1 MSMILGSPVRPVR
14 VLSAVLLSVVFLVP
28 SVAEAQRAP
37 EHDGFTLL
45 LNIGVGTQK
54 DPALSESMTAGLAGI
69 NLGIGG
75 FLNERAAL
83 WFRVSGTVASH
94 DIGVGSVTQTSGF
107 AGPALQY
114 WTSER
119 FAVEGGLG
127 LGYWDVE
134 GTNESGLGALLGAS
148 YVFWTN
154 GGHSLSVGAEYAPAF
169 TDPDT
174 VHNFGVVFGWQKN

>member
-1 MSMILGSPVRPVR
+1 MSNVSWSHRGVLG
-14 VLSAVLLSVVFLVP
+14 AVLLFVLLLP
-28 SVAEAQRAP
+28 SISQAQSQP
-37 EHDGFTLL
+37 ERSGFTLL
-45 LNIGVGTQK
+45 LNIGVGAQS
-54 DPALSESMTAGLAGI
+54 DPALSESAVAGLAGL

-75 FLNERAAL
+75 FLDERAAL

-94 DIGVGSVTQTSGF
+94 DVGIGSVTQSSGF

-114 WTSER
+114 WTSDRLALE
-119 FAVEGGLG
+119 AGLG
-127 LGYWDVE
+127 LGFWDVE
-134 GTNESGLGALLGAS
+134 GTNDSGLGALLGAT

>member
-1 MSMILGSPVRPVR
+1 MSNVSWSRRR
-14 VLSAVLLSVVFLVP
+14 VFGAVLVSLFLLAP
-28 SVAEAQRAP
+28 SASRAQSQP
-37 EHDGFTLL
+37 ERNGFTLQ
-45 LNIGVGTQK
+45 LNIGAGVQK
-54 DPALSESMTAGLAGI
+54 DPALNESATAGLAGI

-94 DIGVGSVTQTSGF
+94 DIGLGSVTQTSGF

-119 FAVEGGLG
+119 FAIEGGLG

-134 GTNESGLGALLGAS
+134 GTNESGLGLLLGAT

-174 VHNFGVVFGWQKN
+174 VHNAGLVFGWQKN

>member
-1 MSMILGSPVRPVR
+1 MSNVSWSHRGVFG
-14 VLSAVLLSVVFLVP
+14 AVLLSVFLLLP
-28 SVAEAQRAP
+28 SVSQAQSQP
-37 EHDGFTLL
+37 ERNGFTLL
-45 LNIGVGTQK
+45 LNIGAGVQK
-54 DPALSESMTAGLAGI
+54 DPALSESATAGLAGI

-119 FAVEGGLG
+119 FALEGGLG

-134 GTNESGLGALLGAS
+134 GTNESGLGALLGAT
-148 YVFWTN
+148 YVVWTN
-154 GGHSLSVGAEYAPAF
+154 GGHNLSVGAEYAPAF